1 MGAATTRTIR
11 IGAAN
16 IGLIGLDVAINKA
29 AERNMTEE
37 EAVDLIFRTVS
48 EKNYIPAGAEDKYR
62 QALLAGYRRHLQAD
76 DQQEAGLVI
85 RIFGTGCVSCNGLQ
99 DLVIEVMNGM
109 NLAAD
114 IEQIHDPDEIGRYG
128 ILLPPALMING
139 KIRSAGLLPAR
150 ARIEQWIRE
159 VVPNRTGEQGR
170 TKIKSGS

>member
-1 MGAATTRTIR
+1 MDAATTRTIR

-29 AERNMTEE
+29 AGQNMTEE
-37 EAVDLIFRTVS
+37 EAVDLIFRAVS

-76 DQQEAGLVI
+76 DQQEPGLVI

-114 IEQIHDPDEIGRYG
+114 IEQIHDPDEIGRQG
-128 ILLPPALMING
+128 ILLTPALMING
-139 KIRSAGLLPAR
+139 QLKSAGLLPTR
-150 ARIEQWIRE
+150 TRIEQWIRE
-159 VVPNRTGEQGR
+159 IVADRTGDRAAG
-170 TKIKSGS
+170 TD

>member
-1 MGAATTRTIR
+1 MDAATTRTIR

-29 AERNMTEE
+29 AGQNMTEE
-37 EAVDLIFRTVS
+37 EAVDLIFRMIS

-62 QALLAGYRRHLQAD
+62 QALLAGYRRHLQVD

-99 DLVIEVMNGM
+99 NLVIEVMSGM

-114 IEQIHDPDEIGRYG
+114 IEQIHDPDEIGRHG
-128 ILLPPALMING
+128 ILLTPALMING
-139 KIRSAGLLPAR
+139 KVKSAGLLPTR
-150 ARIEQWIRE
+150 TRIEQWIRE
-159 VVPNRTGEQGR
+159 IVPDRVGKPGLT
-170 TKIKSGS
+170 